1 MDAPLHSYNNCLI
14 SCVLIGS
21 FLSSL
26 RVRTDKILIYAS
38 FQRSAVKVP
47 TCKPMGFYWLSYV
60 TNQKARKAMN
70 NGRVI
75 LNKIHLAL
83 FTTSL
88 RRLFPSFIPGIW
100 PFSGLGIV
108 EKATWRQFCM
118 RLSCYWRNNFVVT
131 LSSFTAEMLS
141 CGSWSHSHFDIV
153 MTQFIINK
161 RADA

>member
-1 MDAPLHSYNNCLI
+1 MDAPLHFYNNCLI

-38 FQRSAVKVP
+38 FQRSAVKVS

-83 FTTSL
+83 FTLT
-88 RRLFPSFIPGIW
+88 FPSLVPGIW
-100 PFSGLGIV
+100 PFWGIV
-108 EKATWRQFCM
+108 IVKTKLMAVFLCVCPLIEHKL
-118 RLSCYWRNNFVVT
+118 RLLRN
-131 LSSFTAEMLS
+131 
-141 CGSWSHSHFDIV
+141 HSPAAHCHFDNV
-153 MTQFIINK
+153 MTKFVINK
-161 RADA
+161 RTDAQKSDVNLLNR